1 MTCIHIYFCRICME
15 KQRKQKQKKK
25 NSPLCRVFKPKH
37 SAKELA
43 QVSSAVTLPSAKVL
57 ALGKDL
63 NVCRVPLPWHSANQ
77 TRGGTLARGL
87 CRVSAVRHSA
97 NRGTR
102 VAPRGFFAEYQ
113 GTRQNLCRVPV
124 FRHSAKSTLPWE
136 PLPSVVCRVLHSA
149 KTLPSGTCPLPSVTD
164 TRQSLEVR

>member
-37 SAKELA
+37 SAKGLA
-43 QVSSAVTLPSAKVL
+43 QVSSAATLPSAKVL

-63 NVCRVPLPWHSANQ
+63 KVCRVPALGKIATWPHPDA
-77 TRGGTLARGL
+77 GTLPSAIIQDTRHNFKL

-102 VAPRGFFAEYQ
+102 VEPRGFFAEYQ

-124 FRHSAKSTLPWE
+124 F
-136 PLPSVVCRVLHSA
+136 
-149 KTLPSGTCPLPSVTD
+149 
-164 TRQSLEVR
+164 